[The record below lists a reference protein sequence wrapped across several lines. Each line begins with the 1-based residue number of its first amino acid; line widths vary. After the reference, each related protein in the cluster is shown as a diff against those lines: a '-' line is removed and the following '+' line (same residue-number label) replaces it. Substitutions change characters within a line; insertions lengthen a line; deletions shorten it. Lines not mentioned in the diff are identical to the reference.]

1 MVETNNYII
10 EIDDLVKS
18 YGPLLAVN
26 HISLKVKR
34 GSLFAFLGVNG
45 AGKSTTI
52 NIIASI
58 LKKDSGYINIDGHDL
73 DKEAEKIKSEI
84 GIVFQ
89 TSVLDELLTVEENLR
104 IRAKFY
110 GLDKEKTN
118 ERIKRITE
126 MLELEPILKRPVKRL
141 SGGQKRRVDIARSII
156 HEPRI
161 LILDEPTTGLDPK
174 TRIDVWKLIN
184 DIRARTNMTV
194 FLTTHYLEEAEKATY
209 VTIMDKGKIIA
220 EGTPNELKNVY
231 SSDAVIVYTKKD
243 DIYKQAFKDYKYRY
257 SKDQKAYIVNIKD
270 SDEARDFLVKYQ
282 DIVHDFEVKKGDM
295 DDVFLNVTGQKFT
308 EDGESDE

>member
-1 MVETNNYII
+1 MVETNYYII

>member
-1 MVETNNYII
+1 MENNEYII
-10 EIDDLVKS
+10 EIKDLVKS
-18 YGPLLAVN
+18 YESLIAVN

-52 NIIASI
+52 NIISSI
-58 LKKDSGYINIDGHDL
+58 LDKDSGSITVDGYDL
-73 DKEAEKIKSEI
+73 DKDKDEIKSRI

-104 IRAKFY
+104 TRARFY
-110 GLDKEKTN
+110 QLKKDEIN
-118 ERIKRITE
+118 KRIDKISN
-126 MLELEPILKRPVKRL
+126 MLGLEPILHKPVKKL

-156 HEPRI
+156 HEPEI

-184 DIRARTNMTV
+184 DIRIKNNMTV

-209 VTIMDKGKIIA
+209 VTIMDKGMIIV
-220 EGTPNELKNVY
+220 EGTPTELKNQY
-231 SSDAVIVYTKKD
+231 SSDSIIVYAKKD
-243 DIYKQAFKDYKYRY
+243 DKYKQTFKGYKYRY
-257 SKDQKAYIVNIKD
+257 SKDQKAYLVNVPNSESAKAFLTKY
-270 SDEARDFLVKYQ
+270 SDIID
-282 DIVHDFEVKKGDM
+282 DFEVKKGNM
-295 DDVFLNVTGQKFT
+295 DDVFLNVVGLNIE
-308 EDGESDE
+308 EDEETNNG